1 MTLRMGDQRRPN
13 RLIDAK
19 SPYLRRHA
27 FNPVDWYPW
36 GEEAFRKAKEEDKP
50 IFLSIGYLACHWC
63 SVMERESFSDEEVAK
78 VLNRHFVPIKVDRE
92 EHPHVDEY
100 YMRAVQLMTGTGG
113 WPLSVFLT
121 PDLKP
126 FYGGTYFPKEPRYGL
141 PSFRQVLDAV
151 IQAWKTRREQV
162 LAEAERIDRAV
173 RESFTQWRRPE
184 KVEPSR
190 RTIEAAFDQLVMLF
204 DDEYGGFGSAP
215 KFPNQGYLMLLLRHH
230 HLTGDPVA
238 LKMLRKTLD
247 AMMRGGIMDQVGGG
261 FHRYAVDRAW
271 RIPHFEKMLYDNAL
285 LVQVYSEAYA
295 VTRDPSY
302 AEVVRLTADFLRREM
317 RSECGAF
324 CSSLDAESE
333 GVEGLF
339 YTWTYEEIVSAFG
352 PDVGKKVAAF
362 FGATPAGNFEG
373 GRNVLFRAGRTE
385 ELASALGVEPS
396 EAVELVRM
404 RLMELRGSRVRPERD
419 EKVIASWNGLAVSAL
434 VSAALH
440 LRERAFLGLAL
451 EVMGGLRSAVV
462 EGSRVWRYWLRGRS
476 DVEGRLED
484 YAAVGNAA
492 FDVFSLTGDD
502 KWLDLA
508 VKLLDAVAER
518 FASDDGTLQASPRDE
533 RGPHA
538 GIVEDYEGVVPSGAS
553 LTFLLAAKVFHATGE
568 ERAYRLAE
576 MALRTCGRVE
586 DEPLAFPYLVASMP
600 ILGRESRELFVAY
613 ESGEPFEHVTAAVRS
628 FQPYTVFV
636 PVDRRSLPAHI
647 SNTARDKVVISPGP
661 TYYLCEGFSCRM
673 PTNDPEELAR
683 MMGEGG

>member
-1 MTLRMGDQRRPN
+1 MEEQRRPN
-13 RLIDAK
+13 RLIGAK

-27 FNPVDWYPW
+27 FNPVDWHPW
-36 GEEAFRKAKEEDKP
+36 GDEAFRKAREEGKP
-50 IFLSIGYLACHWC
+50 VFLSIGYLACHWC

-121 PDLKP
+121 PDLRP

-151 IQAWKTRREQV
+151 VQAWKTRREQV

-184 KVEPSR
+184 EVRPSR
-190 RTIEAAFDQLVMLF
+190 RATEAAFDQMVMLF
-204 DDEYGGFGSAP
+204 DDEYGGFGAAP

-230 HLTGDPVA
+230 HLTRNSVA

-247 AMMRGGIMDQVGGG
+247 AMSRGGIMDQVGGG

-285 LVQVYSEAYA
+285 LVGVYSEAHA
-295 VTRDPSY
+295 VTQDPSY
-302 AEVVRLTADFLRREM
+302 AEVVRLTVDFLRREM

-324 CSSLDAESE
+324 CSSLDAESK

-352 PDVGKKVAAF
+352 PGVGERVATF
-362 FGATPAGNFEG
+362 FGATPSGNFEG
-373 GRNVLFRAGRTE
+373 GRNVLFRAGRPE
-385 ELASALGVEPS
+385 ELASTLGVGPS
-396 EAVELVRM
+396 EALEIVRK
-404 RLMELRGSRVRPERD
+404 RLAELRESRVRPERD

-434 VSAALH
+434 VTAALH
-440 LRERAFLGLAL
+440 LRERVFLESAS
-451 EVMGGLRSAVV
+451 EAMEGLRSAVI
-462 EGSRVWRYWLRGRS
+462 EGSRVWRYWLNGRG

-492 FDVFSLTGDD
+492 FDLFSLTGDD
-502 KWLDLA
+502 QYLSLS
-508 VKLLDAVAER
+508 VRLLDAVAER
-518 FASDDGTLQASPRDE
+518 FVSDDGTLCASPRDE
-533 RGPHA
+533 PGPHS
-538 GIVEDYEGVVPSGAS
+538 GIREDYEGIVPSGTS

-576 MALRTCGRVE
+576 LALKTSGRVD
-586 DEPLAFPYLVASMP
+586 DEPLAFPYLSASVP
-600 ILGRESRELFVAY
+600 ILAGESRELFVAY
-613 ESGEPFEHVTAAVRS
+613 EGGEPFEHVTAAVRS
-628 FQPYTVFV
+628 FQPYTVIV
-636 PVDRRSLPAHI
+636 PVDRRSLPAHL
-647 SNTARDKVVISPGP
+647 SNTAGDKAVIPPGP

-673 PTNDPEELAR
+673 PTNDPDALAR
-683 MMGEGG
+683 MLDESG